1 MGGAVAV
8 RAPGFGDVFT
18 RLAQPVRTRTDAGT
32 VDRPK
37 SQVESHAPGQCLVF
51 WPEAKA
57 RQGTTS
63 ALAELRVGGSVRKPV
78 PYYSSVLSSLAPKDD
93 PRRPAFMFLVVP
105 IVRILYLA
113 RQRLSEAVRGRLFPS
128 TSNRISILLDAPNP
142 ARRDRGPFTA
152 AADKTR
158 RVPSIGQWNSW
169 KQLQET
175 PRGFCSPHTSAR
187 CSTSAPSRRTN
198 K

>member
-1 MGGAVAV
+1 MKGLRDEARGTITTEMNGDDRRPREFTLAELWA
-8 RAPGFGDVFT
+8 APSRCTSQVSATSST

-93 PRRPAFMFLVVP
+93 PRRPAFMFLITP
-105 IVRILYLA
+105 IVRSLYLA
-113 RQRLSEAVRGRLFPS
+113 RLRLPEAVRGRVFPS
-128 TSNRISILLDAPNP
+128 IEEPDQHP
-142 ARRDRGPFTA
+142 
-152 AADKTR
+152 TR
-158 RVPSIGQWNSW
+158 RAQ
-169 KQLQET
+169 
-175 PRGFCSPHTSAR
+175 PRT
-187 CSTSAPSRRTN
+187 T
-198 K
+198 

>member
-1 MGGAVAV
+1 MP
-8 RAPGFGDVFT
+8 RPS
-18 RLAQPVRTRTDAGT
+18 
-32 VDRPK
+32 DRPK

-128 TSNRISILLDAPNP
+128 IEEPDQHPTRRAHP
-142 ARRDRGPFTA
+142 ARPDRGPFTA

-169 KQLQET
+169 KQL
-175 PRGFCSPHTSAR
+175 
-187 CSTSAPSRRTN
+187 
-198 K
+198 

>member
-1 MGGAVAV
+1 MWAAPSRCARQASATSSTR
-8 RAPGFGDVFT
+8 RAQ
-18 RLAQPVRTRTDAGT
+18 LLRTRTDAGT

-37 SQVESHAPGQCLVF
+37 SQVESCSRPVLSF

-57 RQGTTS
+57 CPGTTS
-63 ALAELRVGGSVRKPV
+63 ALAELRVGGPVRKST
-78 PYYSSVLSSLAPKDD
+78 PYYSSVSSSLAPQFH
-93 PRRPAFMFLVVP
+93 PRHPAFMFLLSP
-105 IVRILYLA
+105 IVRSLYLA
-113 RQRLSEAVRGRLFPS
+113 RMRLPEAVRGRLFPS

-142 ARRDRGPFTA
+142 ARTVEALSQPQPIKHAASLHR
-152 AADKTR
+152 AAD
-158 RVPSIGQWNSW
+158 SW